1 MGIRGNSIPIS
12 TMYAL
17 RAGVNTR
24 SRYFA
29 GKRSIKLDDFRVGA
43 ARPMMHIQYPRS
55 VSRPFCGLRAGH
67 ADVGPAF

>member
-1 MGIRGNSIPIS
+1 MGIRGNSIPIL

-17 RAGVNTR
+17 RAPVN
-24 SRYFA
+24 
-29 GKRSIKLDDFRVGA
+29 KLDDFRVGA